1 MILRT
6 GIFTI
11 IALVL
16 LAPAIVHAA
25 ALTQAGATI
34 DIDPVAFCCETINTS
49 NQSGQGCYAVPTGS
63 QGISQCSDNYLD
75 CGRAQFECTPP
86 TTKAR
91 DLLGGFG
98 AQHEFQTCTCGNPA
112 YIAPQS

>member
-16 LAPAIVHAA
+16 LAPAMAQPA
-25 ALTQAGATI
+25 EMLAQSTTI

-49 NQSGQGCYAVPTGS
+49 NGSGQGCYAVASGS

-86 TTKAR
+86 TAKAR
-91 DLLGGFG
+91 DVLGGFG
-98 AQHEFQTCTCGNPA
+98 AEHGFQTCTCGNPA
-112 YIAPQS
+112 FLAPQS